1 MTNATDAASALTA
14 AGHAWRAGKPAEDPE
29 KMKRWG
35 FITAK
40 PSEYLIHM
48 RRGRI
53 RRRSTGQGASCFKW
67 PWDSVAIIP
76 TTINR
81 LQFTADQVTL
91 EKVGVQITG
100 LAVYRIVEPE
110 LTFRMLNFSYS
121 ERASEK
127 LGDILQEMFVG
138 ATRRLVAN
146 LGIED
151 VMTRRKEAIAAE
163 LIAEL
168 APVVEGRG
176 GGEDTTASGWGVVLD
191 TVEVQNVRVLS
202 ETVFNDMQARFR
214 AELAMRARRVELESA
229 REVATVEA
237 ASARQIEEAK
247 IAGESATRELRAQ
260 AESRTTQIELTEE
273 AKREQLRA
281 RAAEEKIARDQARAL
296 AELRARAELA
306 AEQGAREQAR
316 LLSELRAKTELEAE
330 GARQAEAARL
340 AELARDQ
347 KLAEAERAVLEAR
360 HQNAAREAEA
370 AAALRAQQARAG
382 ADLRELESAAAAKV
396 RQRDLELTRLAGEVQ
411 AALSRAEREIGNL
424 VSDEKIRLALVETG
438 LPAVASAFAQK
449 FDEVKFTA
457 IGGDAADP
465 SAMIGKGI
473 AQVME
478 LVRSVGADVLERPR
492 TPPAR

>member
-1 MTNATDAASALTA
+1 MTAPHDAAADLTVVTRP
-14 AGHAWRAGKPAEDPE
+14 AWRAGKPAEDPE
-29 KMKRWG
+29 KTKRWG
-35 FITAK
+35 VITAK

-48 RRGRI
+48 RRGKI

-110 LTFRMLNFSYS
+110 ITFRMLNFSYS

-146 LGIED
+146 LGIEE
-151 VMTRRKEAIAAE
+151 VMIRRKEAIAAE

-176 GGEDTTASGWGVVLD
+176 GAEDTTGSGWGVVLD

-202 ETVFNDMQARFR
+202 DTVFNDMQARFR

-281 RAAEEKIARDQARAL
+281 RSAEEKLARDQARAL
-296 AELRARAELA
+296 AELK
-306 AEQGAREQAR
+306 
-316 LLSELRAKTELEAE
+316 AKTELESEAS
-330 GARQAEAARL
+330 RQAEAARL
-340 AELARDQ
+340 AELARDR

-360 HQNAAREAEA
+360 HQNAAREAEMG
-370 AAALRAQQARAG
+370 AALQAQKARSAAELG
-382 ADLRELESAAAAKV
+382 ELESVAAAKV

-411 AALSRAEREIGNL
+411 AALSRAEREIENV
-424 VSDEKIRLALVETG
+424 VSDSSIRLALVETG
-438 LPAVASAFAQK
+438 LPALASAFGQK
-449 FDEVKFTA
+449 FGEVKFTA
-457 IGGDAADP
+457 VGGDAADP
-465 SAMIGKGI
+465 SIMISRGI
-473 AQVME
+473 AQVMQ
-478 LVRSVGADVLERPR
+478 LMKTVGAEVLETPR
-492 TPPAR
+492 SSPAE